1 MFVCVNTQFLRQQH
15 SHVSLLF
22 PKIPG
27 IFQSEQS
34 RKIKSKK
41 KIKLMRKEQ
50 MYCHSFLTPPSHLVT
65 CPLFSIILLVTMK
78 LIIDMPKKMKYI
90 QHENTFPS
98 TMRTILPTS
107 FQSEK
112 NGKKTN

>member
-41 KIKLMRKEQ
+41 KIKLNEKRANVLSLLSHPPPLPP
-50 MYCHSFLTPPSHLVT
+50 CHLSPFLNYFISDNE
-65 CPLFSIILLVTMK
+65 IN
-78 LIIDMPKKMKYI
+78 Y
-90 QHENTFPS
+90 
-98 TMRTILPTS
+98 
-107 FQSEK
+107 
-112 NGKKTN
+112 